1 MQNEKDKTI
10 TLTEAERKFI
20 MIAMI
25 AMIAYALSGE
35 ASEEDAKIAEQII
48 NKL

>member
-1 MQNEKDKTI
+1 MQNEKDKTV

-25 AMIAYALSGE
+25 AYALSGDLPV
-35 ASEEDAKIAEQII
+35 EDAKTAEQII
-48 NKL
+48 NKF

>member
-1 MQNEKDKTI
+1 MQNEKDKTV

-25 AMIAYALSGE
+25 AYALSGE
-35 ASEEDAKIAEQII
+35 PSEEDAKNAEKII

>member
-1 MQNEKDKTI
+1 MQIGKDKTV
-10 TLTEAERKFI
+10 TLTEVERKFI
-20 MIAMI
+20 MI

-35 ASEEDAKIAEQII
+35 PSEEDAKTAEQII

>member
-1 MQNEKDKTI
+1 MQNEKGKTI

-25 AMIAYALSGE
+25 AYALSGE
-35 ASEEDAKIAEQII
+35 VSEEDAKIAEQII

>member
-1 MQNEKDKTI
+1 MQNEKDKTV

-25 AMIAYALSGE
+25 AYALSGGL
-35 ASEEDAKIAEQII
+35 SEEDAKITEQIT

>member
-1 MQNEKDKTI
+1 MQNEKDKNV

-20 MIAMI
+20 MI

-35 ASEEDAKIAEQII
+35 ASEEDARIAEQII
-48 NKL
+48 NKI

>member
-1 MQNEKDKTI
+1 MQTEKDKTV
-10 TLTEAERKFI
+10 TMTEAERKFI

-25 AMIAYALSGE
+25 AYALSGE
-35 ASEEDAKIAEQII
+35 PSEEDAKIAEQII

>member
-1 MQNEKDKTI
+1 MQTEKDKTV

-20 MIAMI
+20 MI

>member
-1 MQNEKDKTI
+1 MQNEKEKTVA
-10 TLTEAERKFI
+10 LTEAERKFI

-25 AMIAYALSGE
+25 AYALSGE
-35 ASEEDAKIAEQII
+35 LSEEDAKIGEQIT

>member
-1 MQNEKDKTI
+1 MQNEKDKTV

-25 AMIAYALSGE
+25 TYALSGE
-35 ASEEDAKIAEQII
+35 ASEEDAKISEQITY
-48 NKL
+48 KL

>member
-1 MQNEKDKTI
+1 MQNEKGKTI

-25 AMIAYALSGE
+25 AYTLSGE